1 MTLLRFHGNTK
12 IYKNKENKRVPG
24 HSIEERPKEVD
35 NREDFDHGET
45 DLVIGQKSGKDEVLL
60 TLLERK
66 TRDISIIR
74 LPDKSADSVLA
85 AFQKMQ
91 SEPWDYFGKVFRT
104 ITTDNGPEFARL
116 AKLETGTDTNV
127 YFIHPYTSCEKRS
140 IENHNGLLRCFMPEG
155 KRISDY
161 SDDDILTVEM
171 WANRFPRKVLDYKT
185 SDEAFEAEID
195 KIYAA

>member
-1 MTLLRFHGNTK
+1 
-12 IYKNKENKRVPG
+12 
-24 HSIEERPKEVD
+24 
-35 NREDFDHGET
+35 
-45 DLVIGQKSGKDEVLL
+45 
-60 TLLERK
+60 
-66 TRDISIIR
+66 
-74 LPDKSADSVLA
+74 
-85 AFQKMQ
+85 MQ
-91 SEPWDYFGKVFRT
+91 SELGDYFGKVFRT

-140 IENHNGLLRCFMPEG
+140 IENHNSLIRCFIPEG

-161 SDDDILTVEM
+161 SDDDILTVEL
-171 WANRFPRKVLDYKT
+171 WANRLPRKVLDYKT